1 MFVLGREI
9 LTQVHWVKV
18 LVNPSGWFPF
28 ATWVKQLLPTLVLWP
43 KNEGKLN
50 PQTLLKN
57 QTCLHTGIPI
67 SIYFHSTMQVWIA
80 NHNRKLQNSMK
91 PIDINLPLNTRSG
104 KLSGLA
110 LL

>member
-18 LVNPSGWFPF
+18 LVHPSGWFPF

-43 KNEGKLN
+43 KNEGELN

-67 SIYFHSTMQVWIA
+67 SIYFHSTM
-80 NHNRKLQNSMK
+80 RCECGLQITTENYK
-91 PIDINLPLNTRSG
+91 IV
-104 KLSGLA
+104 
-110 LL
+110 